1 MTLVDALGAQP
12 EAAEQIDADAR
23 AGRVRAFAAQRLREP
38 GGATLV
44 SVTGAAR
51 DLIVEELRAYG
62 AHTVAGG
69 DLPTLKHGQILVAH
83 VELGADGPLVVA
95 LETHGVT
102 TKNPATQPRKASK
115 RH

>member
-1 MTLVDALGAQP
+1 M
-12 EAAEQIDADAR
+12 
-23 AGRVRAFAAQRLREP
+23 RAFAAQRLREP
-38 GGATLV
+38 GGTTLV

-62 AHTVAGG
+62 ANTVAGG

-83 VELGADGPLVVA
+83 VVLGADGPLVVA

-102 TKNPATQPRKASK
+102 TKNPAAQPRKASK